1 MANKHDHEH
10 ALEEVFAGMPG
21 DGLLCELGDLFKIFG
36 DTSRIKILFS
46 LFESDLC
53 VLEITKILG
62 MEQSA
67 VSHQLNI
74 LRRSK
79 LVKTRREGKS
89 VYYSLDDEH
98 VYEIISCGIEHISEG
113 DA

>member
-1 MANKHDHEH
+1 MTEQKYNDLAE
-10 ALEEVFAGMPG
+10 
-21 DGLLCELGDLFKIFG
+21 LFKIFG
-36 DTSRIKILFS
+36 DVTRIRIMT
-46 LFESDLC
+46 
-53 VLEITKILG
+53 VLLERELSVGEISEKVA
-62 MEQSA
+62 MSQSA

>member
-1 MANKHDHEH
+1 MT
-10 ALEEVFAGMPG
+10 EEKYSDLA
-21 DGLLCELGDLFKIFG
+21 ELFKVFG
-36 DTSRIKILFS
+36 DVTRIKIMS
-46 LFESDLC
+46 
-53 VLEITKILG
+53 VLLEGELSVGEISEKLS
-62 MEQSA
+62 MSPSA
-67 VSHQLNI
+67 ISHQLNI

-113 DA
+113 DG

>member
-1 MANKHDHEH
+1 MTEQKFN
-10 ALEEVFAGMPG
+10 
-21 DGLLCELGDLFKIFG
+21 ELAELFKVFG
-36 DTSRIKILFS
+36 DVTRIKIMSVLLEGELSVGEISEKLFMS
-46 LFESDLC
+46 S
-53 VLEITKILG
+53 
-62 MEQSA
+62 SA
-67 VSHQLNI
+67 ISHQLNI

-113 DA
+113 DR

>member
-1 MANKHDHEH
+1 MT
-10 ALEEVFAGMPG
+10 EEKYA
-21 DGLLCELGDLFKIFG
+21 DLAELFKIFG
-36 DTSRIKILFS
+36 DVTRIKIMSAL
-46 LFESDLC
+46 
-53 VLEITKILG
+53 LEKERSVSEISETLV
-62 MEQSA
+62 MSSSA
-67 VSHQLNI
+67 ISHQLNV

-79 LVKTRREGKS
+79 LVKARRDGKM

>member
-1 MANKHDHEH
+1 MTEDKYI
-10 ALEEVFAGMPG
+10 
-21 DGLLCELGDLFKIFG
+21 ELAELFKVFG
-36 DTSRIKILFS
+36 DVTRIKIMSVLLEGEFS
-46 LFESDLC
+46 
-53 VLEITKILG
+53 VGEISEKLA
-62 MEQSA
+62 MSPSA
-67 VSHQLNI
+67 ISHQLNI

-113 DA
+113 DG

>member
-1 MANKHDHEH
+1 MTEQKFN
-10 ALEEVFAGMPG
+10 
-21 DGLLCELGDLFKIFG
+21 ELAELFKVFG
-36 DTSRIKILFS
+36 DVTRIKIMSVLLEGELSVGGISEKLFMS
-46 LFESDLC
+46 S
-53 VLEITKILG
+53 
-62 MEQSA
+62 SA
-67 VSHQLNI
+67 ISHQLNI

-113 DA
+113 DR

>member
-1 MANKHDHEH
+1 MTEQKFN
-10 ALEEVFAGMPG
+10 
-21 DGLLCELGDLFKIFG
+21 ELAELFKVFG
-36 DTSRIKILFS
+36 DVTRIKIMS
-46 LFESDLC
+46 
-53 VLEITKILG
+53 VLLEGELSVGEISEKLV
-62 MEQSA
+62 MSSSA
-67 VSHQLNI
+67 ISHQLNI

-113 DA
+113 DR

>member
-1 MANKHDHEH
+1 MTEQKYN
-10 ALEEVFAGMPG
+10 
-21 DGLLCELGDLFKIFG
+21 ELAELFKVFG
-36 DTSRIKILFS
+36 DVTRIKIMSVLLEGELSVGEISEKLFMS
-46 LFESDLC
+46 S
-53 VLEITKILG
+53 
-62 MEQSA
+62 SA
-67 VSHQLNI
+67 ISHQLNI

-113 DA
+113 DR

>member
-1 MANKHDHEH
+1 MT
-10 ALEEVFAGMPG
+10 EEKYA
-21 DGLLCELGDLFKIFG
+21 DLAELFKIFG
-36 DTSRIKILFS
+36 DVTRIKIMS
-46 LFESDLC
+46 
-53 VLEITKILG
+53 VLREKERSVSEISEELL
-62 MEQSA
+62 MSSSA
-67 VSHQLNI
+67 ISHQLNV

-79 LVKTRREGKS
+79 LVKARRDGKL

>member
-1 MANKHDHEH
+1 MTEQKFN
-10 ALEEVFAGMPG
+10 
-21 DGLLCELGDLFKIFG
+21 ELAELFKVFG
-36 DTSRIKILFS
+36 DVTRIKIMS
-46 LFESDLC
+46 
-53 VLEITKILG
+53 VLLEGELSVGEISEKLV
-62 MEQSA
+62 MSSSA
-67 VSHQLNI
+67 ISHQLDI

-113 DA
+113 DR

>member
-1 MANKHDHEH
+1 MTEQKFN
-10 ALEEVFAGMPG
+10 
-21 DGLLCELGDLFKIFG
+21 ELAELFKVFG
-36 DTSRIKILFS
+36 DVTRIKIMS
-46 LFESDLC
+46 
-53 VLEITKILG
+53 VLLEGELSIGEISEKLV
-62 MEQSA
+62 MSSSA
-67 VSHQLNI
+67 ISHQLNI

-113 DA
+113 DR

>member
-1 MANKHDHEH
+1 MTEQKYNDLAE
-10 ALEEVFAGMPG
+10 
-21 DGLLCELGDLFKIFG
+21 LFKVFG
-36 DTSRIKILFS
+36 DVTRIKIMS
-46 LFESDLC
+46 
-53 VLEITKILG
+53 VLLNGELSVGEISEKLS
-62 MEQSA
+62 MSPSA
-67 VSHQLNI
+67 ISHQLNI

-113 DA
+113 DG